1 MRRLIVVMVALFAI
15 FELQAQ
21 DIILLRSAEEIKG
34 KVVEISSDELKYR
47 RADMKDGPIYT
58 IKLSSVF
65 SVTYANGTVE
75 SFNNSVKSSDSQTSY
90 DAYPYP
96 NVTKSYKVGDF
107 FDEDGIRGV
116 VIHTTDNGR
125 HGLILSCRESSD
137 KMPWGYVKK
146 NERVEVFETG
156 ARNRDDGWE
165 NMKIIA
171 DIVDNT
177 NLSWLDFPA
186 FNFCRNMGHGWYL
199 PAINE
204 IMMIFNLASERPKKQ
219 MQWQPYKE
227 VNDALNRLS
236 SYGVDC
242 IQHGMKAYH
251 NYLSSTEVDYFEV
264 YYTSYE
270 SWIEYLDKWYYGK
283 KKRKPNRNGE
293 YSNKYYTGD
302 GYCHV
307 RAVHKF

>member
-1 MRRLIVVMVALFAI
+1 MVALVTSI
-15 FELQAQ
+15 ELQAQ
-21 DIILLRSAEEIKG
+21 DIILLRSAEEING

-58 IKLSSVF
+58 IKVSSVF

-75 SFNNSVKSSDSQTSY
+75 SFNSSSDTSSDSEPTY
-90 DAYPYP
+90 DSYPYP

-137 KMPWGYVKK
+137 NMSWGYVKK

-165 NMKIIA
+165 NMKTIAEII
-171 DIVDNT
+171 DKT

-186 FNFCRNMGHGWYL
+186 FNFCRDMGHGWYL
-199 PAINE
+199 PAVNE
-204 IMMIFNLASERPKKQ
+204 IMMIFNLASEHPKKQ
-219 MQWQPYKE
+219 YDLKPYKE
-227 VNDALNRLS
+227 VNNALNRLS
-236 SYGVDC
+236 SYGVD
-242 IQHGMKAYH
+242 GYH
-251 NYLSSTEVDYFEV
+251 PYMSSTEVDYYEV
-264 YYTSYE
+264 YYTTYE
-270 SWIEYLDKWYYGK
+270 NWIEYQDKWYYGK
-283 KKRKPNRNGE
+283 KKRKPN
-293 YSNKYYTGD
+293 KD
-302 GYCHV
+302 GYYSIKYLKNGLLGYRV